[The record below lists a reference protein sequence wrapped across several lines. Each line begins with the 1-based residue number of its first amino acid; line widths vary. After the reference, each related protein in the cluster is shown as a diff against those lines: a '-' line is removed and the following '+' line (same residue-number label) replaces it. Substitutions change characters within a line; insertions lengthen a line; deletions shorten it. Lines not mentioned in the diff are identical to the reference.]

1 MTEPNELPKWER
13 KYRNY
18 HKALSRLA
26 EIVNTAKK
34 RELNDFERDGLIQR
48 FEFTHECAWK
58 LMKSYAEY
66 KDIQGIGGSKDA
78 TRYAVD
84 LDLVENGNIWMQM
97 IKSRNET
104 SHNYNGDVAD
114 DVIEN
119 ILNLFFPEMV
129 KLDAKFE
136 KLSKVTPNS
145 LFNS

>member
-1 MTEPNELPKWER
+1 
-13 KYRNY
+13 
-18 HKALSRLA
+18 
-26 EIVNTAKK
+26 
-34 RELNDFERDGLIQR
+34 
-48 FEFTHECAWK
+48 
-58 LMKSYAEY
+58 MKSYAEY

-84 LDLVENGNIWMQM
+84 LDLIADGNVWMQM

-129 KLDAKFE
+129 KLDGKFE
-136 KLSKVTPNS
+136 TLSKVTPNS
-145 LFNS
+145 LFNN